1 MLAATNKKG
10 EDMSHKVLEIMKKMD
25 LQTLESQLALQC
37 APVLAGI
44 KISNLLSL
52 PKSMKIILSRFMQK
66 LNLSYFVLL
75 ENDKKIVVLLYQ
87 ENALKQYLK
96 VEQVQNFLEKMGYP
110 KGKMET
116 MLFILAERY
125 EKHMS
130 KNGEFPHEMGLFLG
144 YPMED
149 VEGFIEND
157 GKNFLCT
164 GYWKV
169 YKNKQEKTAL
179 FQQYEQAKE
188 WMILFVSN
196 GVDVI
201 EAAQILSQGQLYLN
215 CL

>member
-1 MLAATNKKG
+1 
-10 EDMSHKVLEIMKKMD
+10 MSQEVLEIMKKMD
-25 LQTLESQLALQC
+25 LETLESQLALQC
-37 APVLAGI
+37 APVLAGL

-52 PKSMKIILSRFMQK
+52 PKSMKKILRRFMQK

-75 ENDKKIVVLLYQ
+75 ENDKKIVVLLYRKK
-87 ENALKQYLK
+87 ALEQYLK
-96 VEQVQNFLEKMGYP
+96 ETEVQRFLEKMGYP
-110 KGKMET
+110 EDDDVEV
-116 MLFILAERY
+116 LLSILSTRY
-125 EKHMS
+125 QKHML
-130 KNGEFPHEMGLFLG
+130 KAGEFPHEMGLFLG

-149 VEGFIEND
+149 VEGFIENN

-188 WMILFVSN
+188 WMIVFVSN
-196 GVDVI
+196 GIDII
-201 EAAQILSQGQLYLN
+201 EAAQILSKGQLYSI

>member
-1 MLAATNKKG
+1 
-10 EDMSHKVLEIMKKMD
+10 MSQEVLEIMKKMN
-25 LQTLESQLALQC
+25 LETLESQLVLQC

-52 PKSMKIILSRFMQK
+52 PRTMKKILKRFMQK
-66 LNLSYFVLL
+66 LNLSYFLLL

-87 ENALKQYLK
+87 KNALEQYLK
-96 VEQVQNFLEKMGYP
+96 DTQVQNFLK
-110 KGKMET
+110 KMEYPEESIEV
-116 MLFILAERY
+116 LLSVLAERY
-125 EKHMS
+125 KKHMS
-130 KNGEFPHEMGLFLG
+130 KTGEFPHEMGLFLG

-169 YKNKQEKTAL
+169 YKNKQEKKEL

-196 GVDVI
+196 GVDII
-201 EAAQILSQGQLYLN
+201 EAAQILSKGQLYSI